1 MRLPRREV
9 SPYRLYL
16 ALECGMSFLLGITF
30 ATIMVYWVTSGR
42 LNPLQLLL
50 LGTALELTY
59 FLLQLPTGVLAD
71 LVSRRLCVL
80 AGLFI
85 VGIALIMQSL
95 SPAFANLL
103 AAQLVLGVGAAL
115 NNGAEEAWIAGELAD
130 DQMTGVYL
138 RATQLGL
145 IGTIAGSLLS
155 GVIALAGLN
164 MPLLVGGALI
174 CGLAVAASFVMPE
187 RNFRRPVDATGRATL
202 LDVARQAPG
211 MLVDQLRSARGAI
224 VAVPGLVLLF
234 GAVLFIGLWSESF
247 DRLWGAFLL
256 RDIRFPDVGGLH
268 PAMWFSFIACAVAA
282 FALGSTEIAKRRTE
296 RLGPDAVVGALL
308 VVTVGIA
315 AGVVVM
321 ATSRSFAA
329 AVAAYLAVEVLRP
342 VFDPLMSGWMVG
354 RIESSVRATAF
365 SVRDMFDSAGQIVGG
380 PAIGV
385 VGTLASIRVALLAG
399 AAALAPA
406 SASLLAASRAIR
418 PRPAGPGTVAS
429 VITAGALEGGVVEAR
444 VVEAGVIEARVVEA
458 GVIEVAIVEPPGG
471 GDPAGANPALG
482 R

>member
-9 SPYRLYL
+9 SPYGLYL
-16 ALECGMSFLLGITF
+16 VLECGMSFLLGITY

-50 LGTALELTY
+50 LGTALELSY

-85 VGIALIMQSL
+85 VGLALVMQGL

-103 AAQLVLGVGAAL
+103 AAQLVLGLGAAL
-115 NNGAEEAWIAGELAD
+115 NNGAEEAWIADELAD

-145 IGTIAGSLLS
+145 VGTIAGSLLS

-164 MPLLVGGALI
+164 VPLLVGGALI
-174 CGLAVAASFVMPE
+174 CGLALAVSFVMPE
-187 RNFRRPVDATGRATL
+187 HNFRRPRDAEQATIVA
-202 LDVARQAPG
+202 VARQAPG
-211 MLVDQLRSARGAI
+211 MLAGQVRSARGAV

-234 GAVLFIGLWSESF
+234 GTTLLVGLWSESF

-256 RDIRFPDVGGLH
+256 RDIRFPSVGGLH
-268 PAMWFSFIACAVAA
+268 PAMWFSFIACAVAVL
-282 FALGSTEIAKRRTE
+282 ALGSTEVAKRRAE
-296 RLGPDAVVGALL
+296 RLGPDGVVGTLL

-315 AGVVVM
+315 AAVAVM
-321 ATSRSFAA
+321 ATSHSFAA

-354 RIESSVRATAF
+354 RVEPSVRATAL
-365 SVRDMFDSAGQIVGG
+365 SARDMFDSAGQIIGG
-380 PAIGV
+380 PAVGV
-385 VGTLASIRVALLAG
+385 IGTLVSIRAALLAG
-399 AAALAPA
+399 AAAL
-406 SASLLAASRAIR
+406 
-418 PRPAGPGTVAS
+418 GPG
-429 VITAGALEGGVVEAR
+429 AGCLIAAGRHIRAR
-444 VVEAGVIEARVVEA
+444 VGEAAGGAGTEAADGAVS
-458 GVIEVAIVEPPGG
+458 EVA
-471 GDPAGANPALG
+471 DPSAMNPALG
-482 R
+482 G